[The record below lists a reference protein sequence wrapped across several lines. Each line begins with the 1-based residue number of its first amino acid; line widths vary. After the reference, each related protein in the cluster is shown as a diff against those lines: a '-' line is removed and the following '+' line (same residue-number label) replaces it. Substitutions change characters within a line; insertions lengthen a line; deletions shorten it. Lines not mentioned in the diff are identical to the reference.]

1 MDEAFADNSLYH
13 VPPFPDLVG
22 REAQKQ
28 FIAAFLAGFP
38 DFHVAVDEDITMGTT
53 SAHRW
58 HAEGTYTGQSPMLPG
73 PPSGKHATAEG
84 CLILHWRDG
93 KVAETWH
100 FGDWL
105 GWLQRIGVIPLKRS
119 VSNTSD
125 QGHRVFDSLLD
136 AVRRWYVC
144 DLIRDC
150 VVPVLCPV
158 QQYLLQSM
166 HARNRYR
173 RSPCPSRYCLR
184 IHTNQIANRGSVN
197 VVQCQLTADRCS
209 LKRAPARSRS
219 TKIPPVPGCATRQCI
234 ADRQPALLFTDT
246 HCHYV

>member
-1 MDEAFADNSLYH
+1 
-13 VPPFPDLVG
+13 
-22 REAQKQ
+22 
-28 FIAAFLAGFP
+28 
-38 DFHVAVDEDITMGTT
+38 
-53 SAHRW
+53 
-58 HAEGTYTGQSPMLPG
+58 MLPG

-150 VVPVLCPV
+150 VVPVLYPV
-158 QQYLLQSM
+158 ETINCVSSPSLLAFDS
-166 HARNRYR
+166 
-173 RSPCPSRYCLR
+173 
-184 IHTNQIANRGSVN
+184 
-197 VVQCQLTADRCS
+197 QCNTVLISTG
-209 LKRAPARSRS
+209 AP
-219 TKIPPVPGCATRQCI
+219 P
-234 ADRQPALLFTDT
+234 
-246 HCHYV
+246 